1 MRYSHH
7 TVSFLK
13 KHNKKIATMNG
24 KIKQITS
31 MIYVLKI
38 TMQRYNKNRAKQTIS
53 TNYLY
58 KNVK

>member
-1 MRYSHH
+1 
-7 TVSFLK
+7 
-13 KHNKKIATMNG
+13 MNG

-31 MIYVLKI
+31 MIYVLTF
-38 TMQRYNKNRAKQTIS
+38 TMQRYNKNRAKQTIL